1 MSRDEN
7 VAGLEYIRRTYKV
20 PARVG
25 QRIRFDW
32 QFPPREGVIIGANGG
47 TLKVQFDDSARIEYA
62 HPTWHIEYLTS
73 DGAS

>member
-7 VAGLEYIRRTYKV
+7 VAGLEYIRGAYKV
-20 PARVG
+20 PAKVG

-47 TLKVQFDDSARIEYA
+47 TLKVMFDSSASVEYV
-62 HPTWHIEYLTS
+62 HPTWHVEYLA